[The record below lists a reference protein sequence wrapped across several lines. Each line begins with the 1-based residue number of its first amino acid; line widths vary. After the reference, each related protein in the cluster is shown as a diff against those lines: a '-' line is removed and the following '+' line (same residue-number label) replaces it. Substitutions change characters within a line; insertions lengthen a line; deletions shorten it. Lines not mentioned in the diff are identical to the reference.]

1 MHVQSSDLRA
11 TRRPRRLRLPQG
23 QPRRRRRRPPRLR
36 RRRARGQGRGQP
48 PGQVGRVRRL
58 ARLEVGDDE
67 GRVQVGVGG
76 GGTQNSRRDGGER
89 GAGEEDLG
97 QSEARGR
104 NQGLKS

>member
-36 RRRARGQGRGQP
+36 RRRARRQGRGEPQA
-48 PGQVGRVRRL
+48 QVGRVRRL
-58 ARLEVGDDE
+58 AGIEVGDDE
-67 GRVQVGVGG
+67 GRVQVGLGG
-76 GGTQNSRRDGGER
+76 GGTENPRRDGGER

-97 QSEARGR
+97 QSARG
-104 NQGLKS
+104 GD